1 MKMRFTPLK
10 SFICSLFLGFHQ
22 ALACEIELVIAMDVS
37 RSVDQYEFDLMRS
50 GTANAFRHPEII
62 DMINWMDG
70 GIAVSLTQW
79 SGLDKQR
86 VMLPWRHLQDKS
98 SIARF
103 ATEIDQMKRAFR
115 FEFTAPAQGLSHAF
129 SMFAQNP
136 TQCERKVIDLSGDGR
151 ANQGES
157 TGQMASLIAGLG
169 VTING
174 LVIRGDH
181 PDPLE
186 FYVNDIQRGPLSFVE
201 IADGYDDFPRAIFQK
216 IQREIAPL
224 YSENT
229 PQPRN
234 ARLSRFPKAFFN
246 QRRMGFIQSFARPA
260 DQYINLIGGNNSPQ
274 FPHRLQILPGSAYP
288 ASKRLSPS
296 SQQSWPPP
304 PLDDRSGF
312 PIGFLNR
319 GPYAC
324 VHS

>member
-10 SFICSLFLGFHQ
+10 SFICSLFLGFHP

-70 GIAVSLTQW
+70 GISVSLTQW

-181 PDPLE
+181 PDPLK
-186 FYVNDIQRGPLSFVE
+186 FYLNDVQRGLLSFVE

-229 PQPRN
+229 PKLR
-234 ARLSRFPKAFFN
+234 
-246 QRRMGFIQSFARPA
+246 
-260 DQYINLIGGNNSPQ
+260 
-274 FPHRLQILPGSAYP
+274 
-288 ASKRLSPS
+288 
-296 SQQSWPPP
+296 
-304 PLDDRSGF
+304 
-312 PIGFLNR
+312 
-319 GPYAC
+319 
-324 VHS
+324 

>member
-129 SMFAQNP
+129 SMFAPSCWTSCNQYP
-136 TQCERKVIDLSGDGR
+136 TFAV
-151 ANQGES
+151 
-157 TGQMASLIAGLG
+157 
-169 VTING
+169 V
-174 LVIRGDH
+174 V
-181 PDPLE
+181 
-186 FYVNDIQRGPLSFVE
+186 
-201 IADGYDDFPRAIFQK
+201 AIIILKCCPACFK
-216 IQREIAPL
+216 I
-224 YSENT
+224 T
-229 PQPRN
+229 
-234 ARLSRFPKAFFN
+234 
-246 QRRMGFIQSFARPA
+246 IQS
-260 DQYINLIGGNNSPQ
+260 S
-274 FPHRLQILPGSAYP
+274 
-288 ASKRLSPS
+288 
-296 SQQSWPPP
+296 
-304 PLDDRSGF
+304 
-312 PIGFLNR
+312 
-319 GPYAC
+319 
-324 VHS
+324 

>member
-1 MKMRFTPLK
+1 MKIRFTPLK
-10 SFICSLFLGFHQ
+10 SFICGLFLGFHP

-86 VMLPWRHLQDKS
+86 VILPWRHLQDKP

-103 ATEIDQMKRAFR
+103 AAEIDQMKRAFR

-136 TQCERKVIDLSGDGR
+136 TPCERKVIDFSGDGR

-157 TGQMASLIAGLG
+157 TGQMASLIAELG

-181 PDPLE
+181 PDPFE
-186 FYVNDIQRGPLSFVE
+186 FYVNDIQHGPLSFVE

-229 PQPRN
+229 
-234 ARLSRFPKAFFN
+234 L
-246 QRRMGFIQSFARPA
+246 RMR
-260 DQYINLIGGNNSPQ
+260 
-274 FPHRLQILPGSAYP
+274 
-288 ASKRLSPS
+288 
-296 SQQSWPPP
+296 
-304 PLDDRSGF
+304 
-312 PIGFLNR
+312 
-319 GPYAC
+319 
-324 VHS
+324 